1 VNLDPLG
8 KWTKVGLVV
17 FDSSVPIGER
27 ASILVSR
34 NWTFMGGVGK
44 FGKLE
49 KSGFVFAENCFFF
62 AETFRSFVSV
72 IRPK

>member
-1 VNLDPLG
+1 
-8 KWTKVGLVV
+8 
-17 FDSSVPIGER
+17 
-27 ASILVSR
+27 
-34 NWTFMGGVGK
+34 MGGVGK